1 MTEPGIFSRHSLI
14 HFCPLYT
21 FLALLSGVCAYTW
34 VHIYTHLCVHSN
46 FFLFYKHVFLPQSL
60 FLTHMLNKMPVLV
73 SVIIQAYV
81 VPYDPLGRKWGEL
94 FMYICKETFKTRK
107 SKNSHYQKTW
117 NISGVVKYNYH
128 KNIKNTYYSV
138 TMHYIDF
145 YIVSKKYAICNKC
158 CSFDL
163 SIHQKNL
170 EKSSMTYIKIL
181 SFQHW

>member
-14 HFCPLYT
+14 NFCPLYT

-46 FFLFYKHVFLPQSL
+46 FFLFYKPVFLPQSL
-60 FLTHMLNKMPVLV
+60 FLTHMLNKMPVCV

-81 VPYDPLGRKWGEL
+81 VPYDTLAENEGNYLCIYAKKLLRHVNQK
-94 FMYICKETFKTRK
+94 I
-107 SKNSHYQKTW
+107 QKTW